1 MLHAND
7 NILIQMNIRLHV
19 LALEV
24 YATMRKLFK
33 GEALEES
40 LYHSNVKVHTEYVS
54 LKNGNIHIVTTT
66 VLCLL
71 DMLRKF
77 LIIFLIV

>member
-24 YATMRKLFK
+24 YATMRKLFNR
-33 GEALEES
+33 EALEKS

-77 LIIFLIV
+77 LIFLIV